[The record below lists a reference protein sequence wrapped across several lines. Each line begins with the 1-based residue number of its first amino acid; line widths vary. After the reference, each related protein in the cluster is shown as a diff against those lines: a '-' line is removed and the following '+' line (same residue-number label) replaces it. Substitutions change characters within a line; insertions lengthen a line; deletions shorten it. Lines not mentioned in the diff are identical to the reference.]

1 MGKRGLRLITLAAIP
16 VLVLSACSST
26 ASSSESPAA
35 SVAASAGVSAA
46 ASVSTGTPGTVR
58 WFVGLGAGSD
68 PAQLDAEKAFVNS
81 YNKSNKDGI
90 TIKLD
95 IENNKTATDTLKVQ
109 LASGNGPDIIG
120 PVGVKGRNGFEGLFL
135 DLTQEIAKN
144 NYDTKVF
151 PDALVKFFNQG
162 GDGQVGLPYDI
173 YPGYIWYNKDS
184 FAKAGLPNLPT
195 KVGEQYQGK
204 TWDWNELGT
213 IAAQLTLD
221 SAGKKSTDA
230 GFDKTKIVK
239 YGIDFQW
246 CDGRRTASLFGGG
259 NFVDTDGKTAV
270 IPAAWSDAFNWY
282 YDAMWKYHY
291 APTATAE
298 NSTLLGQGSPMGTGN
313 VAMNAS
319 WAWSI
324 SSLYD
329 AKASTSKVKSWD
341 MGVVPSWKGSTSS
354 PLDADTFTI
363 AKASKNPDAAFKA
376 MVAIEADASLMQD
389 YGGTPALASTRAT
402 TLATEDATLA
412 PIFSGIKVTWSVL
425 DEMVKYPATP
435 SHEANMPAF
444 IQSGNDYTAFYTKLQ
459 SKEGLDVNAELTSLQ
474 KTLQADFTAS
484 VPITN

>member
-16 VLVLSACSST
+16 VLVLSACSTATTST
-26 ASSSESPAA
+26 AP
-35 SVAASAGVSAA
+35 VA
-46 ASVSTGTPGTVR
+46 STGASTAPVATTAPSNTVR

-68 PAQLDAEKAFVNS
+68 PGQIDAEKAFVNS

-109 LASGNGPDIIG
+109 MASGNAPDIIG

-173 YPGYIWYNKDS
+173 YPGYIWYNKDA

-195 KVGEQYQGK
+195 KVNEQYQGK

-221 SAGKKSTDA
+221 KNGKKSTDA
-230 GFDKTKIVK
+230 GFDAKNIVK

-246 CDGRRTASLFGGG
+246 CDGRRVASLFGGG

-270 IPAAWSDAFNWY
+270 IPAVWSEAFNWY

-291 APTATAE
+291 APTGAAE
-298 NSTLLGQGSPMGTGN
+298 GSTLLGQGSPMGTGN

-324 SSLYD
+324 SSLYSTD
-329 AKASTSKVKSWD
+329 ATTKAVTSKVKLWD
-341 MGVVPSWKGSTSS
+341 MAVIPSWKGNTSS

-363 AKASKNPDAAFKA
+363 SKATKNPDAAFKA

-402 TLATEDATLA
+402 TLQTEDATLA
-412 PIFSGIKVTWSVL
+412 PIFPGIKVTWSVL

-444 IQSGNDYTAFYTKLQ
+444 IQSSNDYSAFYTKLQ
-459 SKEGLDVNAELTSLQ
+459 SKEGLDVNAELTKLQ
-474 KTLQADFTAS
+474 ATLQADFTAS
-484 VPITN
+484 VPIGN